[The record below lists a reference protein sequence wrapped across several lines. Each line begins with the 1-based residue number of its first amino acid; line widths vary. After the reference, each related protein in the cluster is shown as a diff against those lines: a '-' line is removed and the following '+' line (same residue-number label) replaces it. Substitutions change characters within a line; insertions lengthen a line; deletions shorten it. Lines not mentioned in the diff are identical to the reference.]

1 MTDSV
6 SDDESTHSDEDET
19 GNNPIISSNHLIL
32 IQVLELI
39 LIMMNSIKSFNS
51 GSIQFRS

>member
-19 GNNPIISSNHLIL
+19 GNYPIISSYQAFNYNTSNL
-32 IQVLELI
+32 LI
-39 LIMMNSIKSFNS
+39 LIMMNSIK
-51 GSIQFRS
+51 IL